1 MRRHLGTL
9 DNKNGPIAGATFK
22 EARKGGTSEKSFQ
35 GTALRH
41 RAECR
46 DSREHLEE
54 SEGHGFCGLFKYP
67 RDVHLPSQNSPSHS
81 CVILAP
87 SNWLKNMALSRA

>member
-1 MRRHLGTL
+1 MLASLPVDGRFPDQCPETWRKAPTS
-9 DNKNGPIAGATFK
+9 KNGPIAGATFK

-46 DSREHLEE
+46 VSREHWKRVKVMDFAASL
-54 SEGHGFCGLFKYP
+54 GT
-67 RDVHLPSQNSPSHS
+67 
-81 CVILAP
+81 
-87 SNWLKNMALSRA
+87 LKTCIS